1 MLELEDVKGRSI
13 RAEIVEMNGDDAVT
27 IRREDGRLF
36 SFLPLTNFSKKSRS
50 QIEAYAKRQEELEKY
65 PPLTEKSNLSIR
77 FARGRDDDLNND
89 GDPDDR
95 VVVMEPTVSVRN
107 NDFNTTYRDVKGV
120 LIVIGENVINSG
132 EMRILSR
139 DEFTITLPY
148 RETVR
153 WKGATFTNRYD
164 EYAGN
169 GVAFG
174 YKYDDYLVILYDENG
189 KIVHARSKSKRNVD
203 NAERILKARTNT
215 SYDEDFEKKVP
226 ETRIPAIR

>member
-36 SFLPLTNFSKKSRS
+36 RFLPLTNFSKKSRD
-50 QIEAYAKRQEELEKY
+50 QIEAWAKHQEELEKY
-65 PPLTEKSNLSIR
+65 PPLTEESNLAIR

-107 NDFNTTYRDVKGV
+107 NDFNTTYRDVRGF
-120 LIVIGENVINSG
+120 LIVIGENVITSG

-139 DEFTITLPY
+139 EEFTITLPY
-148 RETVR
+148 QETVR
-153 WKGATFTNRYD
+153 WTGATFTNRYD

-169 GVAFG
+169 GAAYG
-174 YKYDDYLVILYDENG
+174 YKYSDYLVVLYDDKG
-189 KIVHARSKSKRNVD
+189 KQVLARSKSKRNVD
-203 NAERILKARTNT
+203 NASRILNASMNA
-215 SYDEDFEKKVP
+215 SYDDDFEKKVP
-226 ETRIPAIR
+226 ETRIPVR

>member
-1 MLELEDVKGRSI
+1 M
-13 RAEIVEMNGDDAVT
+13 
-27 IRREDGRLF
+27 
-36 SFLPLTNFSKKSRS
+36 
-50 QIEAYAKRQEELEKY
+50 
-65 PPLTEKSNLSIR
+65 
-77 FARGRDDDLNND
+77 
-89 GDPDDR
+89 
-95 VVVMEPTVSVRN
+95 RN
-107 NDFNTTYRDVKGV
+107 NDFNTTYRDVQGV
-120 LIVIGENVINSG
+120 LIAIGESVIKSG

-148 RETVR
+148 QETVR

-189 KIVHARSKSKRNVD
+189 KFTHVRSKSKRNVD
-203 NAERILKARTNT
+203 NAERILKARMKT
-215 SYDEDFEKKVP
+215 SYDDDFEKKVP